1 MRLYQLLTVSYH
13 IRLCDLCVFPFW
25 RISRYTIRICM
36 PISDAYWDRHK
47 ELVHEEEQSGLEA
60 SVRITVVI
68 LNEGIRRTLLQS
80 IVLKL

>member
-1 MRLYQLLTVSYH
+1 MGLYQLLTVSYH
-13 IRLCDLCVFPFW
+13 TRLRGLCVFPFW

-36 PISDAYWDRHK
+36 PISDACLGQHK

-60 SVRITVVI
+60 NVRITVVI
-68 LNEGIRRTLLQS
+68 LNEGNQRTLLQS